1 MKKAILV
8 LLTFFV
14 LFFGTIVFFCV
25 YNYDKIHFGDE
36 LLMYS
41 DAKAEGYPVTFSCG
55 EDTAEVS
62 GYWKTELYR
71 IIIRGQ
77 GTRKRLMFRVKCTEA
92 PYVFTFGDEYRISVY
107 PCEGEDDDTV
117 YYLYEDLRR
126 GKKKHYTVSKMKTW
140 THLTE
145 LIYGDESE

>member
-1 MKKAILV
+1 MKKAVII

-14 LFFGTIVFFCV
+14 LFFGSIIFFCV

-41 DAKAEGYPVTFSCG
+41 DAKAEGYPVSFSYEG
-55 EDTAEVS
+55 EETQVT

-77 GTRKRLMFRVKCTEA
+77 GTRKRHLFRVKCAEE
-92 PYVFTFGDEYRISVY
+92 PYVITFGTEYRISVY
-107 PCEGEDDDTV
+107 PCDGMEDGTV
-117 YYLYEDLRR
+117 YYLYEDLEK
-126 GKKKHYTVSKMKTW
+126 GKKKHYTVSDMKTW
-140 THLTE
+140 EHLTKLVFGE
-145 LIYGDESE
+145 EIK